1 MEERLSKL
9 LSRYGVASR
18 RQAEEWIKAGR
29 VTVNGVPALLGQKAD
44 DAVDEGAVH
53 RIPLTKTPPKRCLM
67 LHKPRGYVT
76 TLSDEQGRPTVA
88 ELVKDCGY
96 RLYPVGRLDLNSEGL
111 LLMTNDGDLAN
122 HLTHPSHEV
131 EKEYQVRVTGPV
143 RRALPMLRKPMEIDG
158 EQMQGA
164 RVDVVRAG
172 RDSTVLSFVIKQGKN
187 RQVRRMCKAAGL
199 TVHRLR
205 RVREGNVLL
214 ADLPVGSWRWLTED
228 ELEELR
234 RKL

>member
-1 MEERLSKL
+1 M
-9 LSRYGVASR
+9 
-18 RQAEEWIKAGR
+18 
-29 VTVNGVPALLGQKAD
+29 
-44 DAVDEGAVH
+44 
-53 RIPLTKTPPKRCLM
+53 
-67 LHKPRGYVT
+67 
-76 TLSDEQGRPTVA
+76 A

>member
-44 DAVDEGAVH
+44 DAVDVVAVDG
-53 RIPLTKTPPKRCLM
+53 IPLTKPPKRCLM

>member
-44 DAVDEGAVH
+44 DAVDEVAVDG
-53 RIPLTKTPPKRCLM
+53 IPLTKTPPKRCLM

-164 RVDVVRAG
+164 TPTPTLSPTPAMPKVAATTGPAYVQGG
-172 RDSTVLSFVIKQGKN
+172 RTDGSPS
-187 RQVRRMCKAAGL
+187 AAGQRGQRPL
-199 TVHRLR
+199 GRSAC
-205 RVREGNVLL
+205 GKL
-214 ADLPVGSWRWLTED
+214 AVADRG
-228 ELEELR
+228 
-234 RKL
+234 